1 MPNNGYFRFPSIKNE
16 KIVFVSDDDLWEVST
31 KGGVARRLTSNLGDV
46 SRPTIS
52 PDGKY
57 LAFTGVDE
65 GHTEVYVMPSEGGRA
80 KRITYLG
87 SNCMTI
93 GWTEDSKSIIFANN
107 VGSPFLK
114 YFRIYSVSVDGGQ
127 PEMLPTGPAMTISY
141 GNKNKAVIGRNS
153 VDAAKWKRYRGGTAG
168 DIWIDTKG
176 KGNFHRFITLK
187 GNLTN
192 PMWIGERI
200 YFISDHE
207 GYGNIYSANLDGE
220 DLTRHTNHDDFF
232 ARNPSTDGN
241 TIVYQAGGKIFTLD
255 IVEDKSQEI
264 EIELNSPQ
272 VQLNRK
278 FVNPSQFLED
288 YSLHPKGHSVALT
301 IRGKAI
307 TMANW
312 EGPVSQHGT
321 RNGVRYRL
329 CRWLND
335 GERIVATSDEK
346 GDERLVIFTVDGT
359 KDVVKLDKI
368 DIGLPLLMKIS
379 PKEDKV
385 ALSNNRHDVMIIDL
399 KAKKRMY
406 IERSEHGRIESIAWS
421 PDGRWIAYDFPETP
435 NTSCIKICNVKTGE
449 THKVTTSDFTS
460 YSPSFDPEGKFLY
473 FLSNRELNPVYDT
486 IYFDLNFPRSSKPY
500 LITLQKDTPSPFIPV
515 PRPPE
520 AQSMLEK
527 MQAKK
532 AHEEQAEST
541 KVEIDFDGIQ
551 NRILSF
557 PVPIGNYGQIWG
569 IIDKALFTNYPIQG
583 SLEDENVESGS
594 KGTLLAYD
602 FEDYKTEDLIN
613 GVSSFKVSRDR
624 KTLMY
629 RTGRKLRAVRAG
641 ESAKESRK
649 NLTPKEAGWIALN
662 RVKVSVNPIQ
672 EWEQMFSEA
681 WRLQRDHYWTE
692 DMAQI
697 DWKKV
702 HKRYFPLVSTV
713 STRSEFS
720 DIMWE
725 VAGELGTSHAYEMGG
740 DYRAFPR
747 YSVGKL
753 GADLNFD
760 NKKNA
765 WVVTHIP
772 EGDCWDAN
780 SSSPLSQPGIN
791 INVGDQI
798 VKVDGIEVGKDV
810 SPNEMLVNHAGG
822 EIVLTVK
829 SGRKVRNVTITTLRS
844 ETALRYR
851 EWVENNRKY
860 VHKKTKG
867 KVGYV
872 HVPNMGPDG
881 FAEFHRYYLTEVEK
895 ESLIVDVRFNGGGHV
910 SQLLLEKLARKRLGY
925 DSQRW
930 AKAVTYPSHTVLGS
944 IVALTNENAGSDG
957 DIFSHCFKLM
967 GLGTLI
973 GTRTWG
979 GVIGI
984 WPRHGLVDGTVTTQP
999 EFSFWFKDVH
1009 WGVENYGTDPD
1020 IVVDIAPQDYVKGND
1035 PQLDKGIEEVLK
1047 SMKSPDY
1054 NPLRPDF
1061 TPRPILAA
1069 PKLPKNK
1076 K

>member
-1 MPNNGYFRFPSIKNE
+1 MPDNGYFRFPSIRNE

-46 SRPTIS
+46 SRPSIS
-52 PDGKY
+52 PDGKL

-80 KRITYLG
+80 KRVTFLG

-93 GWTEDSKSIIFANN
+93 GWTADSKSILFANN

-114 YFRIYSVSVDGGQ
+114 YFRIYSVSIEGGQ
-127 PEMLPTGPAMTISY
+127 PKMLPTGPAMTISY
-141 GNKNKAVIGRNS
+141 GSKNKAVIGRNT

-176 KGNFHRFITLK
+176 KGNYHRFITLK

-241 TIVYQAGGKIFTLD
+241 SIVYQAGGKIFSLD
-255 IVEDKSQEI
+255 IATDKSQEI
-264 EIELNSPQ
+264 KIDLNSPQ

-278 FVNPSQFLED
+278 FVNSSQFLED

-301 IRGKAI
+301 VRGKAI

-359 KDVVKLDKI
+359 KKPVKLDKI
-368 DIGLPLLMKIS
+368 DIGLPLLIKIS
-379 PKEDKV
+379 PKEDKI

-399 KAKKRMY
+399 KAKKKLY
-406 IERSEHGRIESIAWS
+406 IERSEHGRVENIAWS
-421 PDGRWIAYDFPETP
+421 PDGRWVAYDFPETP
-435 NTSCIKICNVKTGE
+435 HTSCIKICDAKTGE

-460 YSPSFDPEGKFLY
+460 YSPSFDPEGKYLY

-486 IYFDLNFPRSSKPY
+486 VYFDLNFPRSSKPY

-532 AHEEQAEST
+532 AHEEQAESA
-541 KVEIDFDGIQ
+541 KVEIDFDGIK

-569 IIDKALFTNYPIQG
+569 IIDKVLFTNYPIQG
-583 SLEDENVESGS
+583 SLEDENAGSDS
-594 KGTLLAYD
+594 KGTLLSYD
-602 FEDYKTEDLIN
+602 FEDYKTDNLIS

-629 RTGRKLRAVRAG
+629 KTGRRLRAVRAG
-641 ESAKESRK
+641 ESVKEGRK

-662 RVKVSVNPIQ
+662 RVKVSVTPIA

-681 WRLQRDHYWTE
+681 WRLQRDHYWTK

-697 DWKKV
+697 NWKKV
-702 HKRYFPLVSTV
+702 HERYFPLVSKV

-740 DYRAFPR
+740 DYKGFPR

-760 NKKNA
+760 SKKNA
-765 WVVTHIP
+765 WVVAHIP
-772 EGDCWDAN
+772 EGDCWDAK

-798 VKVDGIEVGKDV
+798 IKVDGIEVGKDV

-851 EWVENNRKY
+851 EWVESNRKY
-860 VHKKTKG
+860 VHEKSKG

-925 DSQRW
+925 DEQRW

-1020 IVVDIAPQDYVKGND
+1020 IVVDIAPQDYVKGKD
-1035 PQLDKGIEEVLK
+1035 PQLDKGIEEVLN

-1054 NPLRPDF
+1054 NPLRPEF
-1061 TPRPILAA
+1061 TPRPNLAA